1 MLRYVRPGSSP
12 GGRTKTKEYKMDPII
27 GFIIIV
33 SAIINFDNVTT
44 LKEEN
49 AVLERKVE
57 TLKYATEE
65 LYQRH
70 ESVAEYV
77 DEQSIKHED
86 DFIRLATSY
95 AAATA
100 RRKYDIEENA
110 SDIKRLELQVEYLIE
125 MLKRQ
130 ELQPSLDSIT
140 DR

>member
-1 MLRYVRPGSSP
+1 
-12 GGRTKTKEYKMDPII
+12 MDPII
-27 GFIIIV
+27 GFIIAV

-86 DFIRLATSY
+86 DFIRLSASH

-125 MLKRQ
+125 MLKNQ
-130 ELQPSLDSIT
+130 ELQSSLGSEIDK
-140 DR
+140 